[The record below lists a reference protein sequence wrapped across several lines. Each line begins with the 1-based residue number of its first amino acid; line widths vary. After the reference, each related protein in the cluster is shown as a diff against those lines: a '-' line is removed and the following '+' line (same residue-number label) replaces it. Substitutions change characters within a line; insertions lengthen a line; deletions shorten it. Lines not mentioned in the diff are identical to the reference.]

1 MLQLFE
7 LNNNFVCTPSQ
18 AVPCPVSEIYL
29 VRDPNQ
35 KCAPIPTLGPG
46 CKVQGMQG
54 RGEAGGEG
62 RPERMEG
69 KRAGPRSG
77 EPGIRDAP

>member
-1 MLQLFE
+1 MLQLLE

-29 VRDPNQ
+29 IRDPNQ
-35 KCAPIPTLGPG
+35 KCAPIPTLAPG

-69 KRAGPRSG
+69 KGQG
-77 EPGIRDAP
+77 